1 MPHFIWGIIM
11 VKNSFV
17 SYLGNETQY
26 CRLRFLAKQ
35 FFFCSKAQKYNASQ
49 FEGDADDS
57 YGPTVALA
65 MACTAPEALRRPPTA
80 VLATARSLPR
90 ILCWGCYILSQLDYN
105 ETKVVGIKHP
115 PNLNLSGEDK
125 FFQCR
130 SCLKKIW
137 VK

>member
-1 MPHFIWGIIM
+1 M

-17 SYLGNETQY
+17 SYFGNETQY

-35 FFFCSKAQKYNASQ
+35 FFLCSKAQKNAARQ

-65 MACTAPEALRRPPTA
+65 MARTAPEALRRPPTA

-90 ILCWGCYILSQLDYN
+90 ILCWECYILSQLDYN
-105 ETKVVGIKHP
+105 KPRFLESNIRH
-115 PNLNLSGEDK
+115 
-125 FFQCR
+125 
-130 SCLKKIW
+130 I
-137 VK
+137 